1 VGHLAVH
8 QQAQHARDIGL
19 LLEQQVAAVEVGG
32 QQHAEPGHV
41 EERNGRRADRTLV
54 ELDARVQLV
63 QGAAEIASGQLNAL
77 GHAGGARG
85 VQDERGLVGCR
96 LLAGVVGLGVVPPG
110 EIVEVGDQRV
120 AVEAEGP
127 DVGDQGGGRRVDDD
141 HARFGVGQDGQHL
154 AR

>member
-8 QQAQHARDIGL
+8 QQAQHARDVGL

-63 QGAAEIASGQLNAL
+63 QGAAEVAAGQLDAL
-77 GHAGGARG
+77 GDAGGARG
-85 VQDERGLVGCR
+85 VDEVSDVVRGRRWWCGT
-96 LLAGVVGLGVVPPG
+96 GLG
-110 EIVEVGDQRV
+110 
-120 AVEAEGP
+120 
-127 DVGDQGGGRRVDDD
+127 
-141 HARFGVGQDGQHL
+141 L
-154 AR
+154 